1 MMKKRSIIYGTL
13 IAAAAFFSAS
23 CSNIDPEDRLNYVKP
38 ADVARTVLIEDFTGQ
53 RCSNC
58 PKGTETI
65 NQIVEAYGE
74 QNVIAVG
81 IHSGPLGF
89 AGNDKNIGL
98 ATDEGEAYYD
108 KWDKDRKLG
117 QPWVLF
123 NRNTAPNGD
132 VNTWM
137 APVNEAIAKPAVL
150 SITLANT
157 YDEASRKLTVN
168 ADVLGTNGNHDG
180 KLQVWLIEDGIV
192 AMQMMGTGK
201 VNREYVHNHVF
212 RTSVNG
218 TWGEDI
224 KVREGE
230 HSTAQYSYTI
240 PAGWNADNMSVVAFV
255 YNDNEVMQAAKLAV
269 KASGEEE

>member
-1 MMKKRSIIYGTL
+1 MKTRSIIYATL
-13 IAAAAFFSAS
+13 IAAAALLATA
-23 CSNIDPEDRLNYVKP
+23 CSNIDPEDRFNYVKP
-38 ADVARTVLIEDFTGQ
+38 ADVARAVLIEDFTGQ

-89 AGNDKNIGL
+89 AGNSRNIGL

-108 KWDKDRKLG
+108 KWDKERKLG

-150 SITLANT
+150 SITLGNT
-157 YDEASRKLTVN
+157 YDEVSRQLTIST
-168 ADVLGTNGNHDG
+168 DVFGTSGNHDG
-180 KLQVWLIEDGIV
+180 KLQLWLIEDGIT
-192 AMQMMGTGK
+192 AMQTMGNGS

-230 HSTAQYSYTI
+230 HSTATHSYTI
-240 PAGWNADNMSVVAFV
+240 PEGWNADNMAVVAFV
-255 YNDNEVMQAAKLAV
+255 YDDNEVMQVAKLAV
-269 KASGEEE
+269 KAKAEAE